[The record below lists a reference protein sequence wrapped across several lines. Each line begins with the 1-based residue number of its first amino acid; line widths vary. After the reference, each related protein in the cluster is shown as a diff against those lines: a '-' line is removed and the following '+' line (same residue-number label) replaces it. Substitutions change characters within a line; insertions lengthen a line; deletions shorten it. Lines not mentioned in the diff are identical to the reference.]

1 MRLPDSFGLQVR
13 SFGSQACSLLRC
25 QNDTQTLCSLIS
37 NIRQA
42 RHSCPFLAVEWN
54 PMFLQINAEER
65 EKERVT
71 DKALVDSAESV
82 ELVVQERSVV
92 PAMQSQSVLKGPRV
106 SHSHMSRHGHT
117 SLHLLLTPS
126 ATICRQPR

>member
-1 MRLPDSFGLQVR
+1 
-13 SFGSQACSLLRC
+13 
-25 QNDTQTLCSLIS
+25 
-37 NIRQA
+37 
-42 RHSCPFLAVEWN
+42 
-54 PMFLQINAEER
+54 MFLQINAEER

-92 PAMQSQSVLKGPRV
+92 PAMQSQSVLKGSRV

>member
-37 NIRQA
+37 NVRQA

-82 ELVVQERSVV
+82 ELVVRNAVL
-92 PAMQSQSVLKGPRV
+92 SQPCSRNPCSRALV
-106 SHSHMSRHGHT
+106 SHTVTYHVTVTRH
-117 SLHLLLTPS
+117 S
-126 ATICRQPR
+126 ICC